1 MAFLRAGT
9 GSEHPSA
16 IEGRG
21 IRMRAPEMSDYG
33 PWAELR
39 TLSRQHLSPWEPL
52 WTRDELTRSAYR
64 RRLKHYQREAWE
76 DQGYAFL
83 IFGAG
88 DDRLLGIWPSLFC
101 TRAAVSRR
109 RALIFSRSS
118 RRSFTF
124 FSRAL
129 ARVSVPSSSLL
140 RFSRDFRTSVV
151 PVPGLC
157 AKTPAPAAFSAK
169 PASITTTTDLRT
181 SRLKPSVLAAGVSY
195 ATRARINLPH
205 TEPRVQNYGICYG
218 GPLRFLFQPTG
229 NGP

>member
-21 IRMRAPEMSDYG
+21 FRMRAPEMSDYG

-88 DDRLLGIWPSLFC
+88 DDRLLGGLSLSNVRRGV
-101 TRAAVSRR
+101 TQAAALGYWIGQPYAGRGIMSEAVRAALPVFFGVLKLHRIEAATQPVNLPSIRVLER
-109 RALIFSRSS
+109 NAFAREGFARSYLKIS
-118 RRSFTF
+118 GAWADHILFAR
-124 FSRAL
+124 L
-129 ARVSVPSSSLL
+129 AG
-140 RFSRDFRTSVV
+140 DDAND
-151 PVPGLC
+151 G
-157 AKTPAPAAFSAK
+157 APAA
-169 PASITTTTDLRT
+169 
-181 SRLKPSVLAAGVSY
+181 
-195 ATRARINLPH
+195 
-205 TEPRVQNYGICYG
+205 
-218 GPLRFLFQPTG
+218 
-229 NGP
+229 